1 VLKVKAGINSA
12 QAAVANAQDEIG
24 RFTRS
29 PEAELRIVE
38 GGQHFL
44 SASHPEVVD
53 AAAVEFIRRWA
64 S

>member
-1 VLKVKAGINSA
+1 MYS
-12 QAAVANAQDEIG
+12 VANAQDEIG

-29 PEAELRIVE
+29 PETELRIVE

-64 S
+64 HVARRGAPGGP